1 MKQIDQGSTKT
12 KAEIKKLAKK
22 GDVKNAK
29 ILAREVVRAS
39 KQKNRLAVSKARLNS
54 IGMQLQHQLGKSI
67 VRTAQS
73 CVSRTRKTNPVK
85 LYYGIAFEQRCTR

>member
-1 MKQIDQGSTKT
+1 MQSQLRSEQRALDREMRQIDQSSSKT

-29 ILAREVVRAS
+29 VLAREVVRAQ

-54 IGMQLQHQLGKSI
+54 IHMQLQHQLGKFASNQ
-67 VRTAQS
+67 VQPLCPERA
-73 CVSRTRKTNPVK
+73 R
-85 LYYGIAFEQRCTR
+85 Y